1 LHEGLKD
8 PAASRWKLFL
18 HCTMICTSVV
28 PPELPMELSLAVT
41 NSLNA
46 LRDRMIYC
54 KWGLHVVVVG

>member
-1 LHEGLKD
+1 
-8 PAASRWKLFL
+8 
-18 HCTMICTSVV
+18 
-28 PPELPMELSLAVT
+28 LPMELSLAVT